1 MKITLGVMGSSTE
14 EDPAIRQSAFQIGE
28 QIAERGAVL
37 ITGATTGL
45 PLDAAAGAKKKGG
58 EVIGFSP
65 AHNEAEHAKMGLPLT
80 DHDLIIYTGL
90 GFKGRNLLNV
100 RASSGLTFVGG
111 SMGAL
116 NEFTIAYDE
125 HKVIGI
131 LSGSGGFCD
140 QLQDWMEHLKKPANQ
155 AVIHYSPD
163 PKTLLSQVFES
174 IYRRHRHL
182 E

>member
-1 MKITLGVMGSSTE
+1 MKITIGVMGSSTE
-14 EDPAIRQSAFQIGE
+14 QDPAIRKSATQIGE
-28 QIAERGAVL
+28 KIAERGAVL

-65 AHNEAEHAKMGLPLT
+65 APNEAEHANLGMPFT

-90 GFKGRNLLNV
+90 GVKGRNLLNV
-100 RASSGLTFVGG
+100 RASSGLIFFGG

-140 QLQDWMEHLKKPANQ
+140 HMQDWMEHLKKPANQ
-155 AVIHYSPD
+155 AVIHYCPE
-163 PKTLLSQVFES
+163 PEALLAQLFES
-174 IYRRHRHL
+174 IYRRHHHL